1 MTKLGRKIWERIVA
15 HTGNGTNVQKY
26 LSGEFE
32 GKKLIRRLGV
42 MGDNIKRRLKKRR
55 EM

>member
-1 MTKLGRKIWERIVA
+1 MVA
-15 HTGNGTNVQKY
+15 DLTHTGERQKVQKY

-32 GKKLIRRLGV
+32 GKKPIRRLGV
-42 MGDNIKRRLKKRR
+42 MGDNIKNRLKKRR